1 MDNLYFVLA
10 GVAIAMIGLTVKAV
24 RDIRRDRENG
34 GDGRGRDDTRVYYM
48 YSVTHRT
55 DDAPRPRHRGYRNP
69 QSLRNERR
77 REPREWRVREKFPA

>member
-1 MDNLYFVLA
+1 MSDLYFVLA
-10 GVAIAMIGLTVKAV
+10 GVAIGMIGLTVKAV

-34 GDGRGRDDTRVYYM
+34 GDGRGGDDTRVYYT
-48 YSVTHRT
+48 YRVTHRT

-77 REPREWRVREKFPA
+77 REPREWS

>member
-24 RDIRRDRENG
+24 RDRENG
-34 GDGRGRDDTRVYYM
+34 GDGRGGDDTRVYYM

-55 DDAPRPRHRGYRNP
+55 DDAPRQRHRGYRNP

-77 REPREWRVREKFPA
+77 REPREW

>member
-1 MDNLYFVLA
+1 MSDLYFVLA
-10 GVAIAMIGLTVKAV
+10 GVAIGMIGLTIKAV
-24 RDIRRDRENG
+24 RG
-34 GDGRGRDDTRVYYM
+34 DDTRVYYT

-77 REPREWRVREKFPA
+77 REPREWS